1 MISNYHTTKEFPKLH
16 PELLPV
22 RNSWQAHANFL
33 LMDFYAGY
41 EKGEGTLSKV
51 RENHLS

>member
-22 RNSWQAHANFL
+22 RSWQAHANFL

-41 EKGEGTLSKV
+41 EKGEQKFEKV
-51 RENHLS
+51 NNILLYT